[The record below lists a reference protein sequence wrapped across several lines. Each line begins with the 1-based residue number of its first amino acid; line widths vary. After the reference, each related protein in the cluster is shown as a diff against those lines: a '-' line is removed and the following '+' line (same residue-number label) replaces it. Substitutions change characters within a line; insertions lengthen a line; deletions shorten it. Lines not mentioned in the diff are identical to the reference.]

1 MTSGSWDGG
10 KVRRR
15 LPATRIDSERMR
27 LPFEKAMKTS
37 DTLPAN
43 AVEPAGAKAGV
54 LAIETSGRTGS
65 VAWIGTDGASVRI
78 ETSARQR
85 SAATLAPAIRC
96 LLTDI
101 RSCSGRIDAIAVGAG
116 PGSFTGLRIGVT
128 TAKMLAYALGC
139 PVVAVDTLAA
149 MAGGCWRRFPDLP
162 QVLVAMNAYR
172 QQVFVARWEQ
182 AGWEATAESD
192 RLAQRS
198 EVWSLERWKDA
209 VATSPREQVFVADRK
224 LLDLV
229 PAGSLPATA
238 WLPPKAIDVGQ
249 LGHRL
254 LRHGQAITSFELKP
268 NYLRDSA
275 AEEKLR

>member
-1 MTSGSWDGG
+1 
-10 KVRRR
+10 
-15 LPATRIDSERMR
+15 
-27 LPFEKAMKTS
+27 MKTS
-37 DTLPAN
+37 DALSVNLPLHAGTN
-43 AVEPAGAKAGV
+43 AGL

-65 VAWIGTDGASVRI
+65 IAWIGSDGASVRI
-78 ETSARQR
+78 ETSAQQR

-96 LLTDI
+96 LLAEI

-149 MAGGCWRRFPDLP
+149 VAGGCWRRFPELP

-182 AGWEATAESD
+182 ASWEATTHSG
-192 RLAQRS
+192 RLAERS

-209 VATSPREQVFVADRK
+209 VATSPREQVFVAERK

-238 WLPPKAIDVGQ
+238 WLPPAAIDVGR
-249 LGHRL
+249 LGQRL
-254 LRHGQAITSFELKP
+254 LRHDQAITPFELKP